1 MASPS
6 EPLLLL
12 FDIDGTLLDTGGA
25 GLTSIAGA
33 AEEHFADRLDSA
45 GGVPPLDL
53 AGSTDGGIVRYL
65 YDHFGEAHSAS
76 GETAFYQTYLRH
88 LDANLGHERYG
99 DVGLLPGVPALLET
113 LASTEGITLALLTG
127 NIREGAFRKVAHY
140 GIGHHFSDGAFGDDH
155 PDRNQLGPIAIER
168 LGDCFTSKNTVIIG
182 DTPKDIRCARACGAK
197 AVAVATGKFSTS
209 ELAEFDADVLMENF
223 SDTANA
229 VAAIVE

>member
-33 AEEHFADRLDSA
+33 AEEHFADHLDSA

-65 YDHFGEAHSAS
+65 YKHFGEAYTAS

-88 LDANLGHERYG
+88 LKANLGHERYG
-99 DVGLLPGVPALLET
+99 DVGLLPGVPALLKV
-113 LASTEGITLALLTG
+113 LASTEGVTLALLTG

-140 GIGHHFSDGAFGDDH
+140 SIGHHFSDGAFGDDH
-155 PDRNQLGPIAIER
+155 PDRNELGAIAMKR
-168 LGDCFTSKNTVIIG
+168 MGDQFTPENTVVIG

-197 AVAVATGKFSTS
+197 AVAVATGKFSAG
-209 ELAEFDADVLMENF
+209 ELEEFEADVLLENF
-223 SDTANA
+223 SDTAAA
-229 VAAIVE
+229 VSALVG

>member
-6 EPLLLL
+6 RPLLLL

-33 AEEHFADRLDSA
+33 AEEHFAHRLESA

-65 YDHFGEAHSAS
+65 YEHFGEAHSAS

-99 DVGLLPGVPALLET
+99 GVGLLSGVQALLEA
-113 LASTEGITLALLTG
+113 LASTDGVTLALLTG

-140 GIGHHFSDGAFGDDH
+140 GVGHYFSEGAFGDDH
-155 PDRNQLGPIAIER
+155 FDRDKLGQIAMTR
-168 LGDCFTSKNTVIIG
+168 LGDHFTAENTVVIG

-197 AVAVATGKFSTS
+197 AVAVATGKFSVS
-209 ELAEFDADVLMENF
+209 ELEEFTPDVLLGDF
-223 SDTANA
+223 RDTSASIA
-229 VAAIVE
+229 SILG